1 MAVSKLWAVNSRLG
15 QVIDYAANPEKTA
28 VDIYSEEQYQALA
41 DVLSYAKDEEKTE
54 REYFVEGINCN
65 PTTARDQFVSVKQAY
80 GKEDGIQAYHGYL
93 SFKEQNI
100 TPELAQKIGMEFAN
114 EVWGKRFQV
123 VVTTHLNTKHLHCH
137 YVINSVSFKDGKRC
151 QDTSWFKFRKVADRI
166 CEKYGLYYNPNPNRS
181 KQSSYYYKQE
191 QAGMPTRYSMVRE
204 AIDEAIAHSTN
215 IRSLDYALTQM
226 GYEHCLSESR
236 KYWTIVPKGYTK
248 PIRLKNL
255 GEDYTEEA
263 IRRRLME
270 NQRVRIVPFAK
281 QTVVIRQYRLP
292 TRENKIKKVGGLY
305 GLYLHYCYRL
315 GYLPKYKKQN
325 TARLHYLLKE
335 DLLKLDKITAET
347 RLLGRENISTDEQLF
362 SYKESL
368 KGQIKTL
375 TDDRTHLRKIAR
387 TKMSDDEL
395 SKVKKQI
402 STVSDKIREL
412 NKEVRLCDD
421 IAERSK
427 VMEQNLET
435 IRAEEENNRE
445 RSKSEMTNSGDA
457 AEQVVRLSLEG
468 FEVAARLTGSAAKN
482 IAILL
487 ASVLKQEAT
496 QANKTRG
503 KARLTNMIK
512 SGKELKVFS
521 IPNKDLKKFTEQAKR
536 YGVLYCV
543 LRDKNTRGDNVPI
556 DIIARAEDASK
567 IQRIVER
574 FELGKVDKAA
584 IVTESQKAVE
594 KREAVEKDK
603 PTKSKNEIITEE
615 AVRKPLQKEENAQSN
630 PTTAK
635 TDKNPPSRQNS
646 EPEDMQT
653 DKGIAVDRQ
662 KKPSVKEKLDRY
674 KAQAKQQKEA
684 ERKEPETDKAKRP
697 SAPKQTVHQQPKTK
711 SKKPKE
717 R

>member
-28 VDIYSEEQYQALA
+28 ADIYTEEQYQALA

-80 GKEDGIQAYHGYL
+80 GKEEGIQAYHGYL

-100 TPELAQKIGMEFAN
+100 SPQLAQKIGMEFAN
-114 EVWGKRFQV
+114 EVWGDRFQV

-137 YVINSVSFKDGKRC
+137 YVINSVSFKDGKRLWG
-151 QDTSWFKFRKVADRI
+151 DEKAWFKFRKVADRI

-215 IRSLDYALTQM
+215 IKSLDYALTQM

-255 GEDYTEEA
+255 GEDYNEEA
-263 IRRRLME
+263 IRRRLIE
-270 NQRVRIVPFAK
+270 NQRVRIAPFAK

-395 SKVKKQI
+395 SKVKEQI

-435 IRAEEENNRE
+435 IRAEEE
-445 RSKSEMTNSGDA
+445 
-457 AEQVVRLSLEG
+457 
-468 FEVAARLTGSAAKN
+468 
-482 IAILL
+482 
-487 ASVLKQEAT
+487 
-496 QANKTRG
+496 
-503 KARLTNMIK
+503 
-512 SGKELKVFS
+512 
-521 IPNKDLKKFTEQAKR
+521 
-536 YGVLYCV
+536 
-543 LRDKNTRGDNVPI
+543 
-556 DIIARAEDASK
+556 
-567 IQRIVER
+567 
-574 FELGKVDKAA
+574 
-584 IVTESQKAVE
+584 
-594 KREAVEKDK
+594 
-603 PTKSKNEIITEE
+603 
-615 AVRKPLQKEENAQSN
+615 
-630 PTTAK
+630 
-635 TDKNPPSRQNS
+635 
-646 EPEDMQT
+646 
-653 DKGIAVDRQ
+653 
-662 KKPSVKEKLDRY
+662 
-674 KAQAKQQKEA
+674 KQQ
-684 ERKEPETDKAKRP
+684 RKEQKRNDKSR
-697 SAPKQTVHQQPKTK
+697 
-711 SKKPKE
+711 
-717 R
+717 

>member
-1 MAVSKLWAVNSRLG
+1 MRKRNIQKIVRFSRDEAQDLQKKAKKACLSEAGLIRLLLRGYEPREKPDERFYDVMRELSSIGNNINQLAVKANALGFVDAPQLKKEAERWHKFQADIERTYLRPDKSEMAVSKLWAVNSRLG

-28 VDIYSEEQYQALA
+28 ADIYTEEQYQALA

-54 REYFVEGINCN
+54 REYFAEGINCN

-80 GKEDGIQAYHGYL
+80 GKEEGIQAYHGYL

-100 TPELAQKIGMEFAN
+100 SPQLAQKIGMEFAN
-114 EVWGKRFQV
+114 EVWGDRFQV

-137 YVINSVSFKDGKRC
+137 YVINSVSFKDGKRLWG
-151 QDTSWFKFRKVADRI
+151 DEKAWFKFRKVADRI

-215 IRSLDYALTQM
+215 IKSLDYALTQM

-255 GEDYTEEA
+255 GEDYNEEA
-263 IRRRLME
+263 IRRRLIE
-270 NQRVRIVPFAK
+270 NQRVRIAPFAK

-395 SKVKKQI
+395 SKVKEQI

-435 IRAEEENNRE
+435 IRAEEE
-445 RSKSEMTNSGDA
+445 
-457 AEQVVRLSLEG
+457 
-468 FEVAARLTGSAAKN
+468 
-482 IAILL
+482 
-487 ASVLKQEAT
+487 
-496 QANKTRG
+496 
-503 KARLTNMIK
+503 
-512 SGKELKVFS
+512 
-521 IPNKDLKKFTEQAKR
+521 
-536 YGVLYCV
+536 
-543 LRDKNTRGDNVPI
+543 
-556 DIIARAEDASK
+556 
-567 IQRIVER
+567 
-574 FELGKVDKAA
+574 
-584 IVTESQKAVE
+584 
-594 KREAVEKDK
+594 
-603 PTKSKNEIITEE
+603 
-615 AVRKPLQKEENAQSN
+615 
-630 PTTAK
+630 
-635 TDKNPPSRQNS
+635 
-646 EPEDMQT
+646 
-653 DKGIAVDRQ
+653 
-662 KKPSVKEKLDRY
+662 
-674 KAQAKQQKEA
+674 KQQ
-684 ERKEPETDKAKRP
+684 RKEQKRNDKFR
-697 SAPKQTVHQQPKTK
+697 
-711 SKKPKE
+711 
-717 R
+717 